1 MSCFIIKPLYV
12 VFLLLAL
19 IACENNN
26 SYEYE
31 QAIKTSYGRVINFSW
46 NKQFIQEDTV
56 FFESNL
62 LLTPIKVVS
71 YIDQMLCD
79 PCFSKYL
86 YGASVFMARFPSD
99 SVKYICVVSR
109 SEERL
114 KECVDG
120 LNSNTCVV
128 IRDIDDSFVSLNS
141 LERHSPFCRT
151 FLLDANNRVLLTR
164 DPLRQANLQKLYI
177 EKINELIYKGGVTDG
192 EQLSDIK
199 PIVTSKTKINIGTIH
214 IGDTATFDFKLHNK
228 NKRPV
233 CVEVKSECD
242 DGITITP
249 MILTV
254 APKSRAKVSCTF
266 ATCFEGPIVKHIHI
280 QNYNSNESQ
289 TITITGMAVIGI

>member
-1 MSCFIIKPLYV
+1 MRPSRLYVITYITILVLMSCQKRL
-12 VFLLLAL
+12 
-19 IACENNN
+19 
-26 SYEYE
+26 SYE
-31 QAIKTSYGRVINFSW
+31 QAIKNSYGKVIDFSW
-46 NKQFIQEDTV
+46 NKQFIQERTT
-56 FFESNL
+56 FFETNSL
-62 LLTPIKVVS
+62 QTPIKIVS
-71 YIDQMLCD
+71 YIDKALCD
-79 PCFSKYL
+79 NCFIKYL
-86 YGASVFMARFPSD
+86 QGASILMDRFPSD

-120 LNSNTCVV
+120 LHSNTCVV

-151 FLLDANNRVLLTR
+151 FLLDANNRVLLTG

-177 EKINELIYKGGVTDG
+177 EKINELICKGGVAVG

-199 PIVTSKTKINIGTIH
+199 PIVISKTKINIGTIH

-233 CVEVKSECD
+233 CIEVKSECD

-280 QNYNSNESQ
+280 QNNYSNESQ